1 MIKLCAILL
10 AAAVLVGATPAR
22 AVLVYTGA
30 MSGANE
36 VPANGS
42 AATGFS
48 TLSLDGDLLTVDI
61 VWSDLEGGAPTA
73 AHIHCCTVPGTN
85 IPVAVG
91 FDPFPTDLSGS
102 FNAVFDLLDVSIY
115 TASFLTDFGGGTAQG
130 ARDAL
135 VAGLNAGQA
144 YTNIHNATFPG
155 GEIRANL
162 QLQVPEPAS
171 LALLLGGLAGLEL
184 MRRRRRGA

>member
-1 MIKLCAILL
+1 MIKLCAFLL
-10 AAAVLVGATPAR
+10 AAVVLVAAAPAH
-22 AVLVYTGA
+22 AILVYAGS

-36 VPANGS
+36 FPANGS
-42 AATGFS
+42 TASGFS

-61 VWSDLEGGAPTA
+61 VWSDLTSAPVA
-73 AHIHCCTVPGTN
+73 AHIHCCTDPGSN
-85 IPVAVG
+85 VIVAVG
-91 FDPFPTDLSGS
+91 FNPFPTDLSGS
-102 FNAVFDLLDVSIY
+102 FNAVFDLLDAAIY
-115 TASFLTDFGGGTAQG
+115 TPSFLTSFGGGTAQG

-144 YTNIHNATFPG
+144 YTNIHNADFPG

-171 LALLLGGLAGLEL
+171 LALLLGGLAGLGL
-184 MRRRRRGA
+184 MRRRLRGT